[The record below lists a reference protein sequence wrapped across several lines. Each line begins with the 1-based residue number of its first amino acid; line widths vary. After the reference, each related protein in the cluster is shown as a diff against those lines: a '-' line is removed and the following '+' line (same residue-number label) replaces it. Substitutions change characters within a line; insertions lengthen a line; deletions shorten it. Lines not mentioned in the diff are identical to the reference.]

1 MNNRLLLVAAA
12 LLIVA
17 GIAGVILLTPGESA
31 ETATV
36 PFAIPE
42 PAPEPISGTN
52 DLSDDDP
59 SEGMIG
65 SGEALPGSVPV
76 QPIPKEPL
84 KEPEVPAVVLPRL
97 DDSDPLFRDSVVTL
111 SRIEAV
117 NGWLGGNNLI
127 RKTVLVVDNLARGT
141 LIREPLAI
149 LTPTEPFS
157 AIELAEDEFELNP
170 ASYRRFDRVTE
181 IFDSLDSRRTAELY
195 VLLHPLFEEAWRE
208 LGYREG
214 RFQTVLFQAVGRLL
228 ETPEIEGAIP
238 LVRPAVMYEF
248 ADDRLESLGS
258 AQKQLLR
265 MGPDNTRTIK
275 RKLRELALEVRAQ
288 LAEDD

>member
-1 MNNRLLLVAAA
+1 MNNRLLLVVAA

-195 VLLHPLFEEAWRE
+195 VLLHPLFEEAWRNWATGKDDFRRCCSRRSGDCWRH
-208 LGYREG
+208 LKSKARS
-214 RFQTVLFQAVGRLL
+214 RLFDPRSCTSLRMIVWS
-228 ETPEIEGAIP
+228 P
-238 LVRPAVMYEF
+238 LVAHRNNCCGWARTTPGP
-248 ADDRLESLGS
+248 SKGS
-258 AQKQLLR
+258 
-265 MGPDNTRTIK
+265 
-275 RKLRELALEVRAQ
+275 
-288 LAEDD
+288 